1 MDLGEAVSGRLA
13 IGVGCRRGVP
23 AEAIIRLV
31 GAAMAGLAP
40 AIGLFTIE
48 DKRGE
53 AGLREAAESLALPLV
68 FLPRDALAA
77 MADRIATPSSAALAR
92 FGTPSVAE
100 AAALA
105 ALAGRARLIVPR
117 RAEESVTVAV
127 AEEIVE

>member
-1 MDLGEAVSGRLA
+1 MA

-23 AEAIIRLV
+23 AEPIVRLIKAV
-31 GAAMAGLAP
+31 IDDLGP

-53 AGLREAAESLALPLV
+53 AGLHEAAESLALPLV
-68 FLPRDALAA
+68 FLSREALAA

-92 FGTPSVAE
+92 FGLPSVAE

-105 ALAGRARLIVPR
+105 AFTGHARLIVPR
-117 RAEESVTVAV
+117 RAEEGITVAV
-127 AEEIVE
+127 AEEILE

>member
-1 MDLGEAVSGRLA
+1 MSGRLA

-31 GAAMAGLAP
+31 SAATAGLAS

-68 FLPRDALAA
+68 FLSHDALAA

-105 ALAGRARLIVPR
+105 AFAGHARLIGPR
-117 RAEESVTVAV
+117 RAEEGVTVAV